1 VPKSISVIDKKV
13 KLYKRS
19 RSNVWQTEIK
29 LQNGKRERF
38 STGTEDEAEA
48 KEKALKLYYE
58 ADYKAKNKLPPTL
71 VFTSIAALF
80 LLLGNSMGIAQSEAE
95 YRRLVDQYCVSCHNQ
110 RIVDADPNS
119 LSDPLS
125 SQLRAV
131 GLALDS
137 LNIQEVANDASHWE
151 KVIRK
156 IRAGLMPPAGMP
168 RPDDGQLE
176 DFREWLQSELDYA
189 DNTNPDPGRTA
200 TLHRLNRAE
209 YKNAIRDLLAL
220 DIDVNNFLP
229 ADDASYGFDNI
240 GGVLRI
246 SQSLM
251 ERYLESSRSISRL
264 AVGNPP
270 PAPFSETFRTQQD
283 QQQHARVT
291 GLPIGTRGGMLVSYQ
306 FPVDANYDLN
316 VELKGIRGYEMDLGS
331 AVETHRLEI
340 TVDGVAVETIEVAG
354 TSNVDIQV
362 PVSAGPREIG
372 VAFFRRP
379 PALAEQV
386 RERFENPR
394 TAGNT
399 GGPLGSMPFVN
410 SLTIAGPYNIDGPG
424 NTPSRNKIFSCL
436 PDGASEEFACAQQI
450 LSKLTRQAYRR
461 PITDDDISVLMD
473 FYTIAQEDGGDFED
487 GIELALRRLLVSPEF
502 LVRIEADPENV
513 GAEEAYRI
521 SDIELASRL
530 SFFLW
535 SSIPDEEL
543 LSLAEQNQLGRTLVL
558 EQQITRMIADPRSHA
573 LTQNFAGQ
581 WLQLRNLASIV
592 RPGEPYAVA
601 FDETLRQAM
610 ITETEMFFE
619 SIVKEDL
626 AVLDLLTADYTY
638 LNGRLAGHY
647 DIPNIKGTHFR
658 KVMLSEN
665 SPRKGLLGHGSIL
678 TLTSHAIRT
687 SPVLRGKW
695 ILDNILGTPPPDP
708 PPNIPALD
716 DRKTSARVATMRER
730 MAAHRANP
738 VCAACHTMIDPT
750 GFALEGFDAIGRYRR
765 VDEWFNEIDTSGILP
780 DGTSFDGA
788 VELREALVQ
797 HPERFVST
805 FTEKLMT
812 YALGR
817 GLEYYDM
824 PAVRKIVREAE
835 VSGYGIQ
842 SVIIGIVNS
851 YPFQH
856 RRSEV

>member
-1 VPKSISVIDKKV
+1 
-13 KLYKRS
+13 
-19 RSNVWQTEIK
+19 
-29 LQNGKRERF
+29 
-38 STGTEDEAEA
+38 
-48 KEKALKLYYE
+48 
-58 ADYKAKNKLPPTL
+58 
-71 VFTSIAALF
+71 
-80 LLLGNSMGIAQSEAE
+80 MGIAQSEAE

-189 DNTNPDPGRTA
+189 GNTNPDPGRKA

-240 GGVLRI
+240 GGVLRM

-354 TSNVDIQV
+354 TTNVDIQV

-399 GGPLGSMPFVN
+399 GGPLGSMPFVS

-436 PDGASEEFACAQQI
+436 PDDASEEIACAQQI

-487 GIELALRRLLVSPEF
+487 RIELALRRLLVSPEF

-610 ITETEMFFE
+610 ITETEMFFD
-619 SIVKEDL
+619 SIVKADL

-730 MAAHRANP
+730 MASHRANP

-788 VELREALVQ
+788 AELREALVQ

-842 SVIIGIVNS
+842 SIIIGIVNS

-856 RRSEV
+856 RRSEA

>member
-1 VPKSISVIDKKV
+1 
-13 KLYKRS
+13 
-19 RSNVWQTEIK
+19 
-29 LQNGKRERF
+29 
-38 STGTEDEAEA
+38 
-48 KEKALKLYYE
+48 
-58 ADYKAKNKLPPTL
+58 
-71 VFTSIAALF
+71 
-80 LLLGNSMGIAQSEAE
+80 MGIAQSEAE

-189 DNTNPDPGRTA
+189 GNTNPDPGRKA

-240 GGVLRI
+240 GGVLRM

-354 TSNVDIQV
+354 TTNVDIQV

-399 GGPLGSMPFVN
+399 GGPLGSMPFVS

-436 PDGASEEFACAQQI
+436 PDDASEEIACAQQI

-487 GIELALRRLLVSPEF
+487 RIELALRRLLVSPEF

-610 ITETEMFFE
+610 ITETEMFFD

-730 MAAHRANP
+730 MASHRANP

-788 VELREALVQ
+788 AELREALVQ

-842 SVIIGIVNS
+842 SIIIGIVNS

-856 RRSEV
+856 RRSEA

>member
-1 VPKSISVIDKKV
+1 MS
-13 KLYKRS
+13 S
-19 RSNVWQTEIK
+19 R
-29 LQNGKRERF
+29 
-38 STGTEDEAEA
+38 
-48 KEKALKLYYE
+48 KEQEK
-58 ADYKAKNKLPPTL
+58 PPTAY
-71 VFTSIAALF
+71 VFTAITTFF
-80 LLLGNSMGIAQSEAE
+80 LLLGSSIGVAQNEPD
-95 YRRLVDQYCVSCHNQ
+95 YRQLVDQYCVSCHNQ
-110 RIVDADPNS
+110 QIVDADPNS

-137 LNIQEVANDASHWE
+137 LDINEVAADADHWE

-156 IRAGLMPPAGMP
+156 LRAGLMPPAGMP
-168 RPDDGQLE
+168 RPNDDQLE
-176 DFREWLQSELDYA
+176 NFRHWLQLELDSA
-189 DNTNPDPGRTA
+189 GIANPDPGRKA
-200 TLHRLNRAE
+200 TIHRLNRAE

-240 GGVLRI
+240 GGVLRM

-251 ERYLESSRSISRL
+251 ERYLEASRTISRL
-264 AVGNPP
+264 AVGSPP

-283 QQQHARVT
+283 QQQHARAS
-291 GLPIGTRGGMLVSYQ
+291 GLPIGTRGGILVPYQ
-306 FPVDANYDLN
+306 FPVDADYDLN
-316 VELKGIRGYEMDLGS
+316 VQLNGTRGIVDI
-331 AVETHRLEI
+331 HRLEI
-340 TVDGVAVETIEVAG
+340 TVDGAAVETIEVAG
-354 TSNVDIQV
+354 SSSLDIRI
-362 PVSAGPREIG
+362 PLSAGPREIG

-379 PALAEQV
+379 PALVEQV

-394 TAGNT
+394 TAGNS
-399 GGPLGSMPFVN
+399 GGPLGSMPFVS
-410 SLTIAGPYNIDGPG
+410 SLTIAGPFNSRGPG
-424 NTPSRNKIFSCL
+424 STPSRDKIFTCL
-436 PDGASEEFACAQQI
+436 PSDGSEEIDCAEQI

-461 PITDDDISVLMD
+461 PVTENDISVLME
-473 FYTIAQEDGGDFED
+473 FYSMAREDSGDFED

-502 LVRIEADPENV
+502 LARIESDP
-513 GAEEAYRI
+513 GDIGHEEPYRI
-521 SDIELASRL
+521 SEFELASRL

-543 LSLAEQNQLGRTLVL
+543 LLLAEQDRLSQPSVL
-558 EQQITRMIADPRSHA
+558 EQQITRMITDPRSHA

-581 WLQLRNLASIV
+581 WLRLRNLATIV

-610 ITETEMFFE
+610 ITETEMFFD
-619 SIVKEDL
+619 SVVRDDL

-647 DIPNIKGTHFR
+647 EIPNIQGTHFR
-658 KVMLSEN
+658 KVMLSDD

-738 VCAACHTMIDPT
+738 VCAACHTMIDPA
-750 GFALEGFDAIGRYRR
+750 GFALEGFDAIGRYRQ

-780 DGTSFDGA
+780 DGTSFNGA
-788 VELREALVQ
+788 AELREALVQ
-797 HPERFVST
+797 QPERFVST

-835 VSGYGIQ
+835 ASDYGMQ
-842 SVIIGIVNS
+842 SIIIGIVNS
-851 YPFQH
+851 YPFLH
-856 RRSEV
+856 RRSES

>member
-1 VPKSISVIDKKV
+1 
-13 KLYKRS
+13 
-19 RSNVWQTEIK
+19 
-29 LQNGKRERF
+29 
-38 STGTEDEAEA
+38 
-48 KEKALKLYYE
+48 
-58 ADYKAKNKLPPTL
+58 
-71 VFTSIAALF
+71 
-80 LLLGNSMGIAQSEAE
+80 MGIAQSEAE

-189 DNTNPDPGRTA
+189 GNTNPDPGRKA

-240 GGVLRI
+240 GGVLRM

-316 VELKGIRGYEMDLGS
+316 VELKGIRGYEMDLGN

-354 TSNVDIQV
+354 TTNVDIQV

-399 GGPLGSMPFVN
+399 GGPLGSMPFVS

-436 PDGASEEFACAQQI
+436 PDDASEEIACAQQI

-487 GIELALRRLLVSPEF
+487 RIELALRRLLVSPEF

-610 ITETEMFFE
+610 ITETEMFFD

-730 MAAHRANP
+730 MASHRANP

-788 VELREALVQ
+788 AELREALVQ

-842 SVIIGIVNS
+842 SIIIGIVNS

-856 RRSEV
+856 RRSEA

>member
-1 VPKSISVIDKKV
+1 
-13 KLYKRS
+13 
-19 RSNVWQTEIK
+19 
-29 LQNGKRERF
+29 
-38 STGTEDEAEA
+38 
-48 KEKALKLYYE
+48 
-58 ADYKAKNKLPPTL
+58 
-71 VFTSIAALF
+71 
-80 LLLGNSMGIAQSEAE
+80 
-95 YRRLVDQYCVSCHNQ
+95 
-110 RIVDADPNS
+110 
-119 LSDPLS
+119 
-125 SQLRAV
+125 
-131 GLALDS
+131 
-137 LNIQEVANDASHWE
+137 
-151 KVIRK
+151 
-156 IRAGLMPPAGMP
+156 MPPAGMP

-209 YKNAIRDLLAL
+209 YKNAIRDLLTL

-362 PVSAGPREIG
+362 PVSSGPREIG

-436 PDGASEEFACAQQI
+436 PDDASEEIACAQQI

-610 ITETEMFFE
+610 ITETEMFFD

-730 MAAHRANP
+730 MASHRANP

-856 RRSEV
+856 RRSEA

>member
-1 VPKSISVIDKKV
+1 
-13 KLYKRS
+13 
-19 RSNVWQTEIK
+19 
-29 LQNGKRERF
+29 
-38 STGTEDEAEA
+38 
-48 KEKALKLYYE
+48 
-58 ADYKAKNKLPPTL
+58 
-71 VFTSIAALF
+71 
-80 LLLGNSMGIAQSEAE
+80 MGIAQSEAE

-189 DNTNPDPGRTA
+189 GNTNPDPGRKA

-240 GGVLRI
+240 GGVLRM

-340 TVDGVAVETIEVAG
+340 TVDGVAVETIKVAG
-354 TSNVDIQV
+354 TSKVDIQV

-399 GGPLGSMPFVN
+399 GGPLGSMPFVS

-436 PDGASEEFACAQQI
+436 PDDASEEIACAQQI

-487 GIELALRRLLVSPEF
+487 RIELALRRLLVSPEF

-788 VELREALVQ
+788 AELREALVQ

-856 RRSEV
+856 RRSEA

>member
-1 VPKSISVIDKKV
+1 
-13 KLYKRS
+13 
-19 RSNVWQTEIK
+19 
-29 LQNGKRERF
+29 
-38 STGTEDEAEA
+38 
-48 KEKALKLYYE
+48 
-58 ADYKAKNKLPPTL
+58 
-71 VFTSIAALF
+71 
-80 LLLGNSMGIAQSEAE
+80 
-95 YRRLVDQYCVSCHNQ
+95 
-110 RIVDADPNS
+110 
-119 LSDPLS
+119 
-125 SQLRAV
+125 
-131 GLALDS
+131 
-137 LNIQEVANDASHWE
+137 
-151 KVIRK
+151 
-156 IRAGLMPPAGMP
+156 
-168 RPDDGQLE
+168 
-176 DFREWLQSELDYA
+176 
-189 DNTNPDPGRTA
+189 
-200 TLHRLNRAE
+200 
-209 YKNAIRDLLAL
+209 
-220 DIDVNNFLP
+220 
-229 ADDASYGFDNI
+229 
-240 GGVLRI
+240 
-246 SQSLM
+246 
-251 ERYLESSRSISRL
+251 
-264 AVGNPP
+264 
-270 PAPFSETFRTQQD
+270 
-283 QQQHARVT
+283 
-291 GLPIGTRGGMLVSYQ
+291 
-306 FPVDANYDLN
+306 
-316 VELKGIRGYEMDLGS
+316 
-331 AVETHRLEI
+331 
-340 TVDGVAVETIEVAG
+340 
-354 TSNVDIQV
+354 
-362 PVSAGPREIG
+362 
-372 VAFFRRP
+372 
-379 PALAEQV
+379 
-386 RERFENPR
+386 
-394 TAGNT
+394 
-399 GGPLGSMPFVN
+399 
-410 SLTIAGPYNIDGPG
+410 
-424 NTPSRNKIFSCL
+424 
-436 PDGASEEFACAQQI
+436 
-450 LSKLTRQAYRR
+450 
-461 PITDDDISVLMD
+461 
-473 FYTIAQEDGGDFED
+473 
-487 GIELALRRLLVSPEF
+487 
-502 LVRIEADPENV
+502 
-513 GAEEAYRI
+513 
-521 SDIELASRL
+521 
-530 SFFLW
+530 LW

-610 ITETEMFFE
+610 ITETEMFFD

-730 MAAHRANP
+730 MASHRANP

-788 VELREALVQ
+788 AELREALVQ

-842 SVIIGIVNS
+842 SIIIGIVNS

-856 RRSEV
+856 RRSEA